1 MFLCFHHHSISF
13 EWEMSLHFVGL
24 QSLFYTFICMTKS
37 NIITSRFWACLCNK
51 LICIIPCKWNNR
63 VSYTENNTHLNLQLW
78 GWLIFVQTDILGFR
92 TSQIVGC
99 FPHINT
105 GNKVL
110 LLMWQTGRSWW
121 EGASVLDESDP
132 GPEEMTLQP
141 KQETGNRKQA
151 PCQEVYH
158 PDNNRAQCGVWW
170 QRWAS
175 EKSRLEYFIT
185 SD

>member
-1 MFLCFHHHSISF
+1 MFVQWTDLHN
-13 EWEMSLHFVGL
+13 SLQVKQ
-24 QSLFYTFICMTKS
+24 QSLVHWKQHAFESSVMRMINICT
-37 NIITSRFWACLCNK
+37 
-51 LICIIPCKWNNR
+51 NR
-63 VSYTENNTHLNLQLW
+63 H
-78 GWLIFVQTDILGFR
+78 
-92 TSQIVGC
+92 

-110 LLMWQTGRSWW
+110 LLMWQTGRSWC

-132 GPEEMTLQP
+132 GPEEMSLQP

-175 EKSRLEYFIT
+175 EKSRLEYAIT
-185 SD
+185 SVSKLSD